1 MKTLSFLLQKEFKQ
15 IFRNPTLLR
24 LIIAVPIIQLMI
36 LPLAADY
43 EIKNINLAV
52 VDVDKSR
59 YSEELIQK
67 ITASGYFVNIGTTT
81 SFDEAFSWIEED
93 KADLILE
100 IPENFERNL
109 IRENKERLFMAINAI
124 NGVKANMGGAYLG
137 QIIQSYNAEV
147 RMEWIPDT
155 KVPPMPT
162 ISISSLNWFNP
173 SLNYDFFMVPG
184 ILVFLVTM
192 VGTYMTALNIVKEKE
207 VGTIEQ
213 INVTPIK
220 KLHFTLAKLIPFLV
234 IGIFV
239 FTLGLFIVARLVYG
253 IVPAGNI
260 GMIYAYLFLY
270 LISVLGVGLLLSNYS
285 QTQQQ
290 AMSLAFFFVMI
301 FLLMGGLFTSI
312 DAMPLWAKWIAYLN
326 PVSYF
331 IDFMRLVVMKGST
344 FADVKHHFMVICG
357 FAVFFNTWA
366 VISYKKT
373 S

>member
-1 MKTLSFLLQKEFKQ
+1 MKTLPFLLQKEFKQ

-24 LIIAVPIIQLMI
+24 LIIAVPILQLLI

-52 VDVDKSR
+52 VDLDKSD
-59 YSEELIQK
+59 YASTLIQK
-67 ITASGYFVNIGTTT
+67 IESSGYFVTIGTTY
-81 SFDEAFSWIEED
+81 SYQEAFRWIEED

-100 IPENFERNL
+100 IPEGFERNL
-109 IRENKERLFMAINAI
+109 IRNGNEQLFMAINAI
-124 NGVKANMGGAYLG
+124 NGVKANLGGAYLG
-137 QIIQSYNAEV
+137 QIIQHYSSEV
-147 RMEWIPDT
+147 RSEWIPPQRF
-155 KVPPMPT
+155 VP
-162 ISISSLNWFNP
+162 ISAIEVSSLNWFNP
-173 SLNYDFFMVPG
+173 ELNYDFFMVPG

-220 KLHFTLAKLIPFLV
+220 KWQFTLAKLIPFLL

-239 FTLGLFIVARLVYG
+239 FTLGLFLVARLIYG
-253 IVPAGNI
+253 IVPAGSI
-260 GMIYAYLFLY
+260 GLIYAYLFLY
-270 LISVLGVGLLLSNYS
+270 LIAILGVGLLLSNYS

-312 DAMPLWAKWIAYLN
+312 EAMPVWAQWISRVN

-331 IDFMRLVVMKGST
+331 IDFMRLIVMKGSGFSDVSRHFT
-344 FADVKHHFMVICG
+344 VMFA

-366 VISYKKT
+366 VISYKKIT
-373 S
+373 